1 MPERQAERQ
10 LESVALHEFRIAEN
24 IATGAV
30 GNNPAAIEQNRPGAD
45 FQDHL
50 EVMRGNELGR
60 GKGPDQVNEPAPA
73 AGIEICGR
81 LVEHKHRGPARQ
93 DPRQAYPFSL
103 AEAEVMGW
111 TISQVTKTD
120 PGKAFP
126 RDLTCLVLAC
136 PLVERTESHVLE
148 HCRAEELII
157 RILKQEA
164 HFAADLGRGA
174 VIDLDAIDPDARRP
188 AAVPAGEGEIV
199 MMPQIRT
206 PLTG

>member
-1 MPERQAERQ
+1 M
-10 LESVALHEFRIAEN
+10 ALHEFRIAEN
-24 IATGAV
+24 VATGAV

-103 AEAEVMGW
+103 AEAEVMGGRSVRSPRP
-111 TISQVTKTD
+111 TRARHSRRFD
-120 PGKAFP
+120 MPRPGLP
-126 RDLTCLVLAC
+126 
-136 PLVERTESHVLE
+136 P
-148 HCRAEELII
+148 
-157 RILKQEA
+157 
-164 HFAADLGRGA
+164 G
-174 VIDLDAIDPDARRP
+174 
-188 AAVPAGEGEIV
+188 
-199 MMPQIRT
+199 
-206 PLTG
+206 